1 MLRALVH
8 AAFGTWLFLAGA
20 GISEARAAAAPT
32 NEQIKKAIE
41 HAALAVVHYEKQEWA
56 TAAEHGQA
64 ALAVLGPQLGWDD
77 RKVVQPVLGVTVDSL
92 MKLGRND
99 EADALLANLVAAKKA
114 KEPAAEPEPQPQPE
128 PEPQVS
134 PLDAANRMATEA
146 FVAFV
151 QGRYDEARE
160 MGQAA
165 VNELES
171 LDPDAKSLPQM
182 RSLLAILYEQRLEYG
197 KSEALLQ
204 ANLAKARASG
214 DLVAQSNWTDSL
226 ARTALKQGKVDEAEK
241 GFEDARALGE
251 QAGDLASQASAI
263 GGLGDVASFREKSG
277 LAIAEY
283 RRALAMH
290 EQRRDFGA
298 SHLVSPLHDL
308 GVALELAGQF
318 EESET
323 VLTRARAIAT
333 RSFGADT
340 PSTWSTAMSLGRLY
354 RSKGDHDRAVELFET
369 ILAAQEAKLPPT
381 SPGIA
386 ASLNHLAE
394 TLWARGDAPPRIVGL
409 ATRAAE
415 IHEREMTTVLRSG
428 TEGQKRAYLERYQS
442 GTDRI
447 ISYAVRDAR
456 TDPGA
461 VKLGAATVIRRKGRL
476 LDAVSDQFA
485 LLRSRAD
492 DDTKAKLDRLASVQ
506 AQISALALR
515 GPDENLDA
523 EKHAELSNQ
532 LRAELERLD
541 ADLADVV
548 PPDERSTVQ
557 LSDVAA
563 RLGRDEAL
571 VELVLYRPFDVNYDS
586 MLTAFGAEHYAAF
599 VVHGDG
605 STAVVDL
612 GEAARIDEAVVSY
625 RRALADPRTE
635 PERIGRQLHGWL
647 TAKIEPALAGKT
659 NVYVSPDGM
668 LNLLP
673 MAALV
678 DDKRRYLVERYQ
690 FTYLS
695 SGRDLLRLAR
705 NEDPRSDP
713 LLVGSP
719 AFSHGGGT
727 TSTGTRSVGLA
738 DLVFPPLPG
747 TAAELDALT
756 KVVPDAS
763 VRREDEATESAIK
776 QAQGPLVLHIA
787 THGFFLAD
795 ERAGAEGTRGVTYV
809 KGDFVP
815 PSKAENP
822 LIRSGLALAGANLR
836 TGPDG
841 QDGILTA
848 LELASTDLHGT
859 ELVVLSACETG
870 VGEVRNGDGVYG
882 LRRALVIA
890 GSRSQIMSLWQV
902 DDAATRDLMTAFYR
916 RLKRGKGRAEAL
928 RAVQRKMLRKKAT
941 AHPFYWAAFIPS
953 GDPGDMNLKVPKSKP
968 DRPVRPGKV
977 GGSGELRDYWS
988 DKFDEPMMLFGG
1000 SYIDAVGTPRL
1011 ADDPADHQRG
1021 WDFRVRGFTRPH
1033 VQFGFDLNRQV
1044 WRVHDGPRQTN
1055 LNVNRMEFVFG
1066 VDVLPLPYEWRVRPA
1081 LVPYAALGLAWGKV
1095 RDTAPDSF
1103 SRSDDLMGGAGA
1115 TFGSDFVLFIR
1126 PGKRFVIGL
1135 RGGLSVPLYRMRAGG
1150 ERLDFDTEF
1159 PRALRW
1165 QVGLDFGATP

>member
-1 MLRALVH
+1 MLKGLVH
-8 AAFGTWLFLAGA
+8 AAFGAWLFMAGA
-20 GISEARAAAAPT
+20 SVADARTTTAPT
-32 NEQIKKAIE
+32 NEEIEDAVE
-41 HAALAVVHYEKQEWA
+41 HAALALGNYENNDWEA
-56 TAAEHGQA
+56 AAEHGQA
-64 ALAVLGPQLGWDD
+64 ALEVLGPRFGWDEP
-77 RKVVQPVLGVTVDSL
+77 KVVQPVLALTIDSL
-92 MKLGRND
+92 MKLGRNA
-99 EADALLANLVAAKKA
+99 EADVLIAKLKATQAAKPK
-114 KEPAAEPEPQPQPE
+114 PTPEPSSAPAPE
-128 PEPQVS
+128 PEPKES
-134 PLDAANRMATEA
+134 ALDQANRLATEA
-146 FVAFV
+146 FLAFV
-151 QGRYDEARE
+151 QGRNDEARDK
-160 MGQAA
+160 GQRA
-165 VNELES
+165 VTELES

-182 RSLLAILYEQRLEYG
+182 RSLLAILYERRLEYG
-197 KSEALLQ
+197 KAEALLE
-204 ANLAKARASG
+204 ANLAKAHASG
-214 DLVAQSNWTDSL
+214 DTVAQARWTDAL
-226 ARTALKQGKVDEAEK
+226 ARTALKQGKADEAED
-241 GFEDARALGE
+241 GFGRALELGRE
-251 QAGDLASQASAI
+251 ADDLASQADAV
-263 GGLGDVASFREKSG
+263 GGLGDVASFREQSTQ
-277 LAIAEY
+277 AIAEY

-290 EQRRDFGA
+290 ERRRDFGA

-318 EESET
+318 EESEA
-323 VLTRARAIAT
+323 VLTRAQAIAT

-340 PSTWSTAMSLGRLY
+340 PATWSTAMSLGRLY
-354 RSKGDHDRAVELFET
+354 RSKGDHDRAVKLFEDT
-369 ILAAQEAKLPPT
+369 LTAQEAKLPPT

-394 TLWARGDAPPRIVGL
+394 TMWARGDAPPRIVGL

-447 ISYAVRDAR
+447 ISYAVRDAS

-461 VKLGAATVIRRKGRL
+461 VRLGATTVIRRKGRL

-492 DDTKAKLDRLASVQ
+492 DDTRAKLDRLAEVQ

-523 EKHAELSNQ
+523 AAHTELSNQ
-532 LRAELERLD
+532 LRAELEQLD
-541 ADLADVV
+541 DALADVV

-557 LSDVAA
+557 LEDVAR
-563 RLGRDEAL
+563 RLGSDEAL
-571 VELVLYRPFDVNYDS
+571 VEFVLYRPFDVQYKS
-586 MLTAFGAEHYAAF
+586 MLTAFGTEHYAAF

-612 GEAARIDEAVVSY
+612 GEAARIDEAVVAY

-647 TAKIEPALAGKT
+647 MAKIEPALGGKT
-659 NVYVSPDGM
+659 TVYVSPDGM

-673 MAALV
+673 LAALV
-678 DDKRRYLVERYQ
+678 DADRRYLVERYQ

-705 NEDPRSDP
+705 SELPREGP

-719 AFSHGGGT
+719 EFSHAGGT

-738 DLVFPPLPG
+738 DLIFPPLPG
-747 TAAELDALT
+747 TAAELDALA
-756 KVVPDAS
+756 KVLPNAS

-795 ERAGAEGTRGVTYV
+795 ERAGTEGTRGVTYV

-902 DDAATRDLMTAFYR
+902 DDEATRDLMTKFYR
-916 RLKRGKGRAEAL
+916 RLDRGKGRSEAL
-928 RAVQRKMLRKKAT
+928 RSVQRKMLRNKAT

-953 GDPGDMNLKVPKSKP
+953 GDPGSMKLKAPKP
-968 DRPVRPGKV
+968 QPPRPGKV

-988 DKFDEPMMLFGG
+988 DRFDEPMMLFGG
-1000 SYIDAVGTPRL
+1000 SYIGVVGTPRL
-1011 ADDPADHQRG
+1011 ADDPADHIRG
-1021 WDFRVRGFTRPH
+1021 WDFRIRGFTRPH
-1033 VQFGFDLNRQV
+1033 VQFGFDFNRQV
-1044 WRVHDGPRQTN
+1044 WRAPSSPRQTN

-1066 VDVLPLPYEWRVRPA
+1066 VDVLPLPYDWRVRPA
-1081 LVPYAALGLAWGKV
+1081 LVPYAGLGLAWGKV

-1103 SRSDDLMGGAGA
+1103 SRSDDLVGGAGA
-1115 TFGSDFVLFIR
+1115 TFGSDLILFIR
-1126 PGKRFVIGL
+1126 LGDRFLVGL
-1135 RGGLSVPLYRMRAGG
+1135 RGGISKPLYRLRAGG
-1150 ERLDFDTEF
+1150 ERLDFDDEF